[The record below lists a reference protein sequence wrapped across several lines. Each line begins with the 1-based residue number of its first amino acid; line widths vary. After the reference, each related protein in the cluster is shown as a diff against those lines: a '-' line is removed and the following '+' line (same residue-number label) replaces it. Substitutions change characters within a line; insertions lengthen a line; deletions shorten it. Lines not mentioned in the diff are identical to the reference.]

1 MQCSNSGNDVAPP
14 GPSGAQRHRNKK
26 REDAINIT
34 LRQLQIFEAVA
45 RHGAISRAAT
55 ALHLTQPAVS
65 MQVKQLEDQ
74 IGLKLI
80 EFIGKRLHL
89 TEAGRE
95 LRGHA
100 ECIAMKMTELNRAME
115 QFHGLERGVLRL
127 AVVSTAN
134 YFLSPVIAA
143 FTQKYPG
150 VRISLAV
157 DNRERVLASLTDN
170 QADLAITGQPP
181 EGGDIAGEA
190 FMDNPLVVVASPGHK
205 LASRPHLPLSALS
218 GETLVLREVG
228 SGTRATVER
237 FLAAHKIAWQPGCE
251 LSSNEAVKQAVQAG
265 LGLGVVPRQT
275 IDLELETGRLKILPV
290 DQFPLLRRWFLLHR
304 TDKHSSSAAEA
315 FRAALL
321 AAKT

>member
-1 MQCSNSGNDVAPP
+1 MPARRDASKL
-14 GPSGAQRHRNKK
+14 AQTHR
-26 REDAINIT
+26 RGRPVINIT

-65 MQVKQLEDQ
+65 MQIKQLEDQ

-89 TEAGRE
+89 TEAGQE

-100 ECIAMKMTELNRAME
+100 ERIAAQLTELDRAMN
-115 QFHGLERGVLRL
+115 QFRGLERGVLRL
-127 AVVSTAN
+127 SVVSTAN

-143 FTQKYPG
+143 FNEKYPG
-150 VRISLAV
+150 VRISLTV

-170 QADLAITGQPP
+170 QADLAVTGQPP
-181 EGGDIAGEA
+181 EAADIAGEG
-190 FMDNPLVVVASPGHK
+190 FMDNPLVVVASPAHK
-205 LASRPHLPLSALS
+205 LATRAQLPLSALA
-218 GETLVLREVG
+218 GETLVLREAG

-237 FLAAHKIAWQPGCE
+237 FLAAHKIVWRPGCE

-265 LGLGVVPRQT
+265 LGLGIVPRQT
-275 IDLELETGRLKILPV
+275 LDLELETGRLKILPV

-304 TDKHSSSAAEA
+304 NDKHLSGAAVA

-321 AAKT
+321 AATA